1 MIIDS
6 LPKKIAVF
14 PLSHAIF
21 FPRTILPL
29 NIFEKRY
36 IELVND
42 SMKGQR
48 LFGMIQPKLKVNS
61 SIKVYEVGCLGK
73 IISFDETND
82 RRFIIRLSGISRF
95 EIKKELTTNK
105 LYREF
110 EVDYSKF
117 AGDLNIINL
126 EKEKYNEQ
134 KLLNKI
140 NLFFKRKNYLLE
152 LNELKKLNFDQ
163 LISTIC
169 MISPFSIEEKQK
181 LIETIKLEDKIKI
194 LEEIINFNLLD
205 NINNEVKT
213 FQ

>member
-1 MIIDS
+1 M
-6 LPKKIAVF
+6 
-14 PLSHAIF
+14 
-21 FPRTILPL
+21 PL

-95 EIKKELTTNK
+95 KIKKELTTNK

-117 AGDLNIINL
+117 ADDLNIINL

-194 LEEIINFNLLD
+194 LEEIIDFDLLD
-205 NINNEVKT
+205 NINTEVKT
-213 FQ
+213 IQ